1 MTKIAEDMTLKRNL
15 AEPNYHPTKAE
26 MEIDV
31 SIPTT
36 PERLAAAVLKGGA
49 ERREPDD

>member
-1 MTKIAEDMTLKRNL
+1 MTKIAEDMTLKGKL
-15 AEPNYHPTKAE
+15 ANPDYHPTKAE
-26 MEIDV
+26 METDV

-36 PERLAAAVLKGGA
+36 PERLATAVLKGGA